1 MRVFVAVDLPNGEAK
16 TKVLDLLNKLRANPS
31 LKVVAPEN
39 LHFTLAFIGEV
50 SEELVKRASEAISRI
65 SYKAFNASLSGIG
78 YFPSRER
85 ARVVWIG
92 VREEQGGEQLEEL
105 AESVRS
111 ALSNA
116 GVPFDEK
123 PFVPHLTLARARE
136 GPVGCLDVKEEV
148 SGEFPVSAFSLKR
161 SVLTSRG
168 PIYSDLVQVKLV

>member
-1 MRVFVAVDLPNGEAK
+1 MRVFVAVDLPDGEAK
-16 TKVLDLLNKLRANPS
+16 AKVLTLLSELRANPS

-50 SEELVKRASEAISRI
+50 SEEVVTRASEAISRI
-65 SYKAFNASLSGIG
+65 TYQAFNASLSGIG

-85 ARVVWIG
+85 ARVVWVG
-92 VREEQGGEQLEEL
+92 VKEEEGGKQLEEL
-105 AESVRS
+105 AGSVRK

-116 GVPFDEK
+116 EVPFDEK

-136 GPVGCLDVKEEV
+136 GPVGRVDVKEEV
-148 SGEFPVSAFSLKR
+148 SGQFPVSAFCLKR

-168 PIYSDLVQVKLV
+168 PVYSDLLQVKLF